1 MIGNGTYVTL
11 FLQSSIRCVIGDFS
25 SSGNGC
31 ITASHSFKNFIR
43 FLCFSLS
50 NAGENQQWASG
61 AIVVL
66 DGSSSYDPEGSDL
79 TFMDYLMIV
88 LTTVGIYSSVVIASM
103 LNFIVCVIAWRM
115 WERYRSGE
123 YD

>member
-1 MIGNGTYVTL
+1 MMPHEQYPPP
-11 FLQSSIRCVIGDFS
+11 
-25 SSGNGC
+25 
-31 ITASHSFKNFIR
+31 KK
-43 FLCFSLS
+43 
-50 NAGENQQWASG
+50 
-61 AIVVL
+61 
-66 DGSSSYDPEGSDL
+66 PERVEL
-79 TFMDYLMIV
+79 TFMDYTMIV